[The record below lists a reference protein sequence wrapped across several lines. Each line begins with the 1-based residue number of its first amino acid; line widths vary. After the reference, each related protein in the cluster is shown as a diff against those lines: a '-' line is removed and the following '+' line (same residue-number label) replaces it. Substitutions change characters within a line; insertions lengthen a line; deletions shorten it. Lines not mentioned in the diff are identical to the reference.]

1 MKLPSQ
7 RKPTSLNAVLG
18 ELEKYETAAITREAP
33 AMISTI
39 NIGGGAGAKG
49 AAYNDQTVALRSLY
63 KKKAAELSPKKSPA
77 KSPRKGGEPVAPNS
91 TVSNPPAPQVSLS
104 LATWLGKQIQRD
116 KLGHPG
122 IGASPTVDDEG
133 YSGENPA
140 IAASFVPLWCYL
152 DVDFDDGHD
161 LALLLKFGGPVK
173 AVALPIDEQTG
184 VIGNWSRCMVTNFDE
199 RIRRFVV
206 SWSAGSRVGPPLVH
220 RMFVCCDHDNKEAFA
235 KRLKTAVERRN
246 QAEALLRMAL
256 YIESMPINPDV
267 QLDSDTI
274 SNIISL
280 TLSSSK
286 VSSNT
291 SNLLEE
297 VNNDY
302 MHTMNKIIF
311 ETTMDDL
318 TQEFP
323 KLQVPKIKPIP
334 APPKCGVVPVA
345 RYEYNERFL
354 AVSEDRFLNLP
365 FAISA
370 LLDVRKCCVDVEWQ
384 TFLLDQQPAE
394 IGFGDSYPSPRSITL
409 QEFSSIHAQ
418 MSHATLRYM
427 RDNWTRYAAKRIQ
440 YHLNLAQHPH
450 YNTGEPNRLR
460 YMDTALR
467 LLLQRV
473 NFMVEDSLRFLIQR
487 NFESYT
493 KLIEDSA
500 GFNVVVNSSSDI
512 VVEPIPGSAAARK
525 SGGAMSH
532 QPIFRVEL
540 IISPEKRVLNQ
551 PEVDQRDTEI
561 REWCLAHAQDRHAQC
576 PYEPVAPE
584 EGYRF
589 EYVTSPKEFQ
599 DVITSQF
606 DAALNRLKSLELV
619 ERLVMDRIFWPNQDC
634 IACLENNTGMIAALK
649 ERVSTAVESA
659 IAPLH
664 DYHTQFHR
672 YIPLLNL
679 NVEEYLKGVIRSQ
692 PAGSSTAS
700 STLTSTSSTPRPDG
714 ENKEE
719 AKELP
724 PLVPPVELNELRRLL
739 LHHRDQE
746 TKLLE
751 TIPARPVNLGFFQVD
766 LTNIRFILAKKHRD
780 IFTRLLEAQA
790 IYCFQVASRIMAKF
804 DEINQ
809 NLSQTPKDIESL
821 TALQEYINGIPA
833 IMHPL
838 QEELNQ
844 MMRDN
849 ALIDEF
855 HHYVSDEHLRL
866 TWNAQGWPNKI
877 AAQSS
882 RFKWALEER
891 KGKFAKQ
898 MESEQER
905 FEKTLAS
912 LLEEIESFARYDN
925 LAFVDDV
932 AHHAMSVQKK
942 LEQAQQDAMVFN
954 SRETLFGKD
963 VTSYEALGLAKKN
976 FEPYNLLWSTS
987 YNWIQSRKNWIQGSF
1002 TDINAEELEKLVD
1015 TYGTS
1020 IQKAFKFFSNSGNEA
1035 CAKIAETVKEQ
1046 IAVFK
1051 PYVPLIVALRNPGM
1065 RQRHWAELSK
1075 NIGFDLEIDESFTL
1089 TNIFQL
1095 NLLDRIEDIVKIAES
1110 AGKEYQVEQ
1119 ALHAMKGAWD
1129 KVDMQI
1135 ITYRETGTYVI
1146 KGVDEIQVIL
1156 DEHITMTQA
1165 MMFSSFKG
1173 PFEED
1178 ISEWN
1183 GTLQMV
1189 SEVLEEWL
1197 AVQRNWLY
1205 LQPIFESPDINKQ
1218 LPAEGKRFASVDKNW
1233 RQTLASAKSK
1243 PKCID
1248 FCKNAKLLEKFKESS
1263 FFLEMVQK
1271 GLSDYLEVKRSS
1283 FARFYFLS
1291 NDELLSILSESKD
1304 VKLVQ
1309 PHLKKCFEGIV
1320 QVVFEED
1327 LNISA
1332 MISAEGEKV
1341 AFATQVDPKNKNVEH
1356 WMLEVENMMRIS
1368 IRDAMERA
1376 IQDYIRT
1383 DRTVW
1388 IQKWPGMCVLN
1399 GSQMH
1404 WTREMEE
1411 AMDKEGL
1418 EGVKGMMARQLGQ
1431 LADMVRLVRGNL
1443 DRMSRITMGALTVI
1457 DVHAR
1462 DVTRKLVANNVESK
1476 GDFLWS
1482 SQLKYYWEKD
1492 LWVQAVTSRRPYG
1505 YEYLGNSFRLVITP
1519 LTDKCYLTLMGA
1531 LQMILGGAP
1540 AGPAG
1545 TGKTETT
1552 KDLAKALAKQ
1562 CVVFNC
1568 SDGLDY
1574 IAMGKFFKG
1583 LASCGAWAC
1592 FDEFNRIDI
1601 EVLSVVGQQVITLQL
1616 GIRRGDTR
1624 IVFEG
1629 SDIKLSDQFG
1639 VFITMNPGYAGR
1651 SELPDSLAALF
1662 RPVAMMVP
1670 DYALIGEIMFFA
1682 YGFADARALGA
1693 KMVTT
1698 FKLCSEQLSS
1708 QFHYDYGMRAVKT
1721 VITAA
1726 GNLKRDDPDMDEDV
1740 LLLRALQDVN
1750 LPKFLAHDIPL
1761 FNGII
1766 SDLFPGK
1773 SRPNMDL
1780 GALISVIKLKTHKM
1794 FLQPVPY
1801 FLTKCIQLYETIVVR
1816 HGLMVVGAT
1825 GGGKSC
1831 NINVLAEA
1839 LTELKQRG
1847 ETGFAFERVIKY
1859 QLNPKS
1865 ITMGQ
1870 LYGEFDPNTHEWQDG
1885 ILSTL
1890 YRAAASDVKPDRKW
1904 VIFDGPVD
1912 AIWIENMN
1920 TVLDDN
1926 KKLCLNSGEML
1937 QMSNQMT
1944 MMFEVEDLSVASPA
1958 TVSRTGMVYMEP
1970 STLGLAPLVDSWL
1983 EQVPRSVAA
1992 HGSIFLRLFDVYL
2005 YSAVT
2010 FLRSYLGELV
2020 PTMDNN
2026 VAQSLMSILDCYI
2039 DPFRDKHDG
2048 SEVQQPGPVF
2058 RNDIEPLFIF
2068 ALVWS
2073 VGATTND
2080 AGRQRFDSFLRGEM
2094 LANNCQPMMPVGGT
2108 VYDYCY
2114 SMKDHKW
2121 VLWMDTITPYKI
2133 PANTSFAD
2141 IVVPTPDSV
2150 RNTFLLDSLTKVNK
2164 HVLMVGGTGTGK
2176 TVNITR
2182 YLMSLPAETI
2192 IPIPISFSAQTSAN
2206 QTQDLL
2212 DSKMEKRRKG
2222 VYGPPAGKKYIV
2234 YVDDLNMPKREKYF
2248 AQPPLELIRQWF
2260 DQGGWYDRKLLVFR
2274 SIIDVLFVASM
2285 GPPGGGRNPITPRIV
2300 RHFNVIGYAEL
2311 GDDSK
2316 RVIFSTILGNFLSS
2330 FSSDV
2335 SRLSDNV
2342 VNASIKVYS
2351 TICRELLP
2359 TPAKSH
2365 YTFNLRDLAK
2375 VFQGVLMGDSRRI
2388 TDPDGLIRLWI
2399 HECKRVFEDRMI
2411 SQQDHDWF
2419 LQLLRTALLEFFAT
2433 DYSKIVLN
2441 EYLIY
2446 GDYLIPGAD
2455 PRIYEEV
2462 VEVDKVLGI
2471 IEEYLLDY
2479 NAESKTPMALVLF
2492 MDAVEH
2498 VSRISRIIRQP
2509 MGNALLLGV
2518 GGSGR
2523 QSLTKL
2529 ATYMAGYKCFQ
2540 VEIVKGYGMVEWRD
2554 DVKKCLLL
2562 AGVKDTPVVF
2572 LFSDVQVVNET
2583 MLEDLNGVLN
2593 SGNVPNLYGPE
2604 DMDQI
2609 INACRIDCQKKQIPP
2624 TKTNIFQQY
2633 IMRVRRNIHLVICM
2647 SPIGALFRDRLR
2659 MFPSLVN
2666 CCTIDWFSE
2675 WPAEALN
2682 SVATA
2687 ILNDG
2692 NLNLGDNLPSLV
2704 EAFKLIHQSVET
2716 KSKEYFNVLRRY
2728 YYVTPTSYL
2737 ELLSTFKAVLVSKR
2751 EEVNTMKSRLQNGVD
2766 KLSETKSIVSTM
2778 QFELVEL
2785 QPVLAATQ
2793 REVEQM
2799 MVQISKDSAEAD
2811 ITKAVVEKEEAAAS
2825 VKASATKEIAD
2836 SAQKD
2841 LDEALPALDAALECL
2856 NRLKRSD
2863 IDEVKAL
2870 KTPPGGVKLTMEV
2883 VCILFQHKPTMK
2895 PDPDRPG
2902 KKIQDYWEV
2911 AQKVVLLNANKFM
2924 ESLLTFDK
2932 DNIPDAVISKLG
2944 SYMEDPNFTPEA
2956 IEKSSKACTAIC
2968 MWARAMYTYHFVAK
2982 AVEPK
2987 KKALAEAQSELDTTL
3002 AVLKQAHDGLQKV
3015 SDRLAELEQ
3024 SYNAAVAKKEELAA
3038 KVVQCQVQLQNAERL
3053 IGGLGGEEARWK
3065 ETVAQLQV
3073 DYANLT
3079 GDVLVS
3085 AGTISYLGAFTAEF
3099 REVLVVAWHEALQK
3113 YQVPHSRGCDIISTL
3128 QDPVKLRAWQ
3138 IAGLPTDT
3146 VSTQNGII
3154 MARARRWPLLIDP
3167 QGQANRFIKNLGR
3180 DKQLCENGMDVV
3192 KQSDRNFLRALEN
3205 GIRFGKWVLLENV
3218 SEELDAALEPVLLQQ
3233 KFKQCGQDMIRLGEN
3248 IIPYNDGFRF
3258 YMTAKLANPHY
3269 PPEVCVKVSLLN
3281 FTITMKGL
3289 EEQLLGVVVLKEL
3302 PDLAA
3307 KKNELVL
3314 SNAEGKRQLYDIE
3327 NQILYLLS
3335 HSEGNILDDTNLIET
3350 LANAKQTS
3358 AIVIAK
3364 MKEAEETE
3372 KEIDARSEGYRPVAY
3387 RASLLFFCIADLS
3400 LVDPMYQYSL
3410 AWFTGLFVR
3419 GIQSAKPSST
3429 LDVRLKNL
3437 NDYFSYSIYK
3447 NVCRSLFEKHKLL
3460 FSFLL
3465 TVKIMQGSNEMDLGE
3480 WRFLISGMASG
3491 GSVQAD
3497 NPAPSWLEAYS
3508 WNEICSLATLKN
3520 FQSITKDFAEHV
3532 LEFRAIFDST
3542 EPQNQPIPGPL
3553 EKTLDVFQRLCILR
3567 SLRPDK
3573 MMPGIQNLVCAKL
3586 GKEFI
3591 EPPPFDLANT
3601 YEDATPITPLIFVL
3615 SQGSDP
3621 AKDLHTFAVASG
3633 MDTKLKSIALGQG
3646 QGQIAARMIE
3656 HATTKGEWVLLQ
3668 NCHLALSWMTE
3679 LERICEELDP
3689 TKLNPEFRLWLTSM
3703 PTPVFPASVLQDGVK
3718 MTKEAPKGLRANL
3731 KNTYYKLNDE
3741 KLNVTRKPHVFR
3753 KLLFGLCFYHA
3764 IVCERK
3770 RFGALGWNIPYQFN
3784 ETDLD
3789 ISVAQLEMFLDTY
3802 DQIPFDVLQVM
3813 TSTINYGGRITDDK
3827 DMRTSD
3833 IILMT
3838 FFKDAILQEGY
3849 TFSRSGIYYSLSP
3862 DVDSPYQSYVNYINS
3877 LPINPEPEVFGMH
3890 ENANIT
3896 CAQSETYEMFDIVL
3910 SLQPR
3915 VSTGAGKSREETI
3928 ADTAMSIESK
3938 LPPQFDLEFVQAK
3951 YPVSYNESMNTVLAQ
3966 EVERFNKLLAVM
3978 DSTLKLV
3985 QKGLKGLVV
3994 MSAELEA
4001 MGNALYDQ
4009 KVPTIWESKAYPS
4022 LKPLSPWVKDLL
4034 DRLDFIAK
4042 WIDHGIPS
4050 VFWMSG
4056 FFFPQGFMTGTIQNH
4071 ARKYKVP
4078 IDSLSFQFIMLPQEI
4093 ADLVT
4098 RPEDGCY
4105 TYGLFIEGSRWNK
4118 EYHTLDDPFPREL
4131 FARMPVIH
4139 LYPKANREPPKS
4151 GIYRC
4156 PVYKILTRTGTLSTT
4171 GHSTNFV
4178 MWIEIPSTK
4187 KTIWRNSLVSETNAQ
4202 VLFADQEY
4210 WIKAGVACFCS
4221 LRY

>member
-1 MKLPSQ
+1 MRTLSPDLRLVHPNNGRGASGLGILVRKSSKKSVPS
-7 RKPTSLNAVLG
+7 SVL
-18 ELEKYETAAITREAP
+18 AP
-33 AMISTI
+33 PPLLDIVNNKNM
-39 NIGGGAGAKG
+39 
-49 AAYNDQTVALRSLY
+49 
-63 KKKAAELSPKKSPA
+63 AELVVWMETVLPRA
-77 KSPRKGGEPVAPNS
+77 KM
-91 TVSNPPAPQVSLS
+91 
-104 LATWLGKQIQRD
+104 
-116 KLGHPG
+116 GHPG
-122 IGASPTVDDEG
+122 IATTLSFYDNSVASVPG
-133 YSGENPA
+133 YDPNA
-140 IAASFVPLWCYL
+140 CKNFLPLWCY
-152 DVDFDDGHD
+152 VDIEECGTD
-161 LALLLKFGGPVK
+161 LKSLLKFGPRK
-173 AVALPIDEQTG
+173 AVALPMNEQNG
-184 VIGNWSRCMVTNFDE
+184 EAGKWSRCIVTAFDSAID
-199 RIRRFVV
+199 RYIV
-206 SWSAGSRVGPPLVH
+206 SWTAGKRVGSPVVH
-220 RMFVCCDHDNKEAFA
+220 GSLLCVEQEDPSAFSSRLRIA
-235 KRLKTAVERRN
+235 IKRRD
-246 QAEALLRMAL
+246 QAEAMLRQSL
-256 YIESMPINPDV
+256 YVECMPISSDA
-267 QLDSDTI
+267 QLDSETI
-274 SNIISL
+274 SNILQL
-280 TLSSSK
+280 TFSASSMSANSGT
-286 VSSNT
+286 SS
-291 SNLLEE
+291 LLEE
-297 VNNDY
+297 VNRSY
-302 MHTMNKIIF
+302 MYTMNKLIF
-311 ETTMDDL
+311 DTNEDDL
-318 TQEFP
+318 RKEFRNLTLP
-323 KLQVPKIKPIP
+323 DVKP
-334 APPKCGVVPVA
+334 PPSPPRCGVVSVPQFD
-345 RYEYNERFL
+345 YNQRFL
-354 AVSEDRFLNLP
+354 SISTEKFINLQFAV
-365 FAISA
+365 SA
-370 LLDVRKCCVDVEWQ
+370 LLDVRNSCVDVEKQ
-384 TFLLDQQPAE
+384 RLLLNQQPTE
-394 IGFGDSYPSPRSITL
+394 VCFGDVRATPKSITL
-409 QEFSSIHAQ
+409 AEFSFTHSQ
-418 MSHATLRYM
+418 MSHAGLRYM
-427 RDNWTRYAAKRIQ
+427 RDNWTRLAAKRIQ
-440 YHLNLAQHPH
+440 YHFNQAQNSRF
-450 YNTGEPNRLR
+450 NTAESNRLK
-460 YMDTALR
+460 YLETQLR
-467 LLLQRV
+467 CFLQRV
-473 NFMVEDSLRFLIQR
+473 NYMVGDSLRNLVQQNFL
-487 NFESYT
+487 EYT
-493 KLIEDSA
+493 LLIEEMTQ
-500 GFNVVVNSSSDI
+500 FHVVVSSPSTIRVIPANHPDPESASNS
-512 VVEPIPGSAAARK
+512 
-525 SGGAMSH
+525 SH
-532 QPIFRVEL
+532 QPMFRVEL
-540 IISPEKRVLNQ
+540 VISTDKRILNEE
-551 PEVDQRDTEI
+551 EVAHRAMEI
-561 REWCLAHAQDRHAQC
+561 KEWNLANAQDPQIQC
-576 PYEPVAPE
+576 PLQELSLQ
-584 EGYRF
+584 EGYCF
-589 EYVTSPKEFQ
+589 EYGTSAKDFRHT
-599 DVITSQF
+599 ITAQF
-606 DAALNRLKSLELV
+606 DGALNRLKSLELV
-619 ERLVMDRIFWPNQDC
+619 ERLVLDRIFWPNQDS
-634 IACLENNTGMIAALK
+634 IACLENSGELIGNLSS
-649 ERVSTAVESA
+649 RVANAVERA
-659 IAPLH
+659 TLPLVQ
-664 DYHTQFHR
+664 YHSQFNQ
-672 YIPLLNL
+672 YVQLLNL
-679 NVEEYLKGVIRSQ
+679 NVEDYLKTIIRPQ
-692 PAGSSTAS
+692 PVAT
-700 STLTSTSSTPRPDG
+700 STPRAQGDKSSGDSDDG
-714 ENKEE
+714 
-719 AKELP
+719 P
-724 PLVPPVELNELRRLL
+724 PIIPPVELNELRRLVTYHREQEEL
-739 LHHRDQE
+739 L
-746 TKLLE
+746 LN
-751 TIPARPVNLGFFQVD
+751 TIPSRAVNLGFFLVD
-766 LTNIRFILAKKHRD
+766 LTNIRFTLAKKHRE
-780 IFTRLLEAQA
+780 IFTKLLEAQVA
-790 IYCFQVASRIMAKF
+790 YCFQVAARIMGKF
-804 DEINQ
+804 EEMNQ
-809 NLSQTPKDIESL
+809 NLAATPKDIESL
-821 TALQEYINGIPA
+821 TALQEYISGIPTL
-833 IMHPL
+833 MQPL
-838 QEELNQ
+838 QDEIAQ
-844 MMRDN
+844 MVQDN
-849 ALIDEF
+849 ALVDEC
-855 HHYVSDEHLRL
+855 HYYVSDEHLRL
-866 TWNAQGWPNKI
+866 TWNVQGWPQKI
-877 AAQSS
+877 IAQSS

-891 KGKFAKQ
+891 KDKFAKQ

-905 FEKTLAS
+905 FEKTLAA
-912 LLEEIESFARYDN
+912 LLDEIESFARYDN

-932 AHHAMSVQKK
+932 AHHAMTVQKK
-942 LEQAQQDAMVFN
+942 LEQAQQDAILFN
-954 SRETLFGKD
+954 SRETLFGKE
-963 VTSYEALGLAKKN
+963 VTAYDTLSLAKKN
-976 FEPYNLLWSTS
+976 FEPYNMLWATS
-987 YNWIQSRKNWIQGSF
+987 YNWIQSRKSWIQGSF
-1002 TDINAEELEKLVD
+1002 MDIVAEDVEKLVD
-1015 TYGTS
+1015 SYSTS
-1020 IQKAFKFFSNSGNEA
+1020 IQKAFKFFSNNGNDA
-1035 CAKIAETVKEQ
+1035 CTKIAETVKEQ
-1046 IAVFK
+1046 ISVFK

-1065 RQRHWAELSK
+1065 RQRHWTELSK

-1095 NLLDRIEDIVKIAES
+1095 NLLDRIDDIVKVAEAAS
-1110 AGKEYQVEQ
+1110 KEYQVEQ
-1119 ALHAMKGAWD
+1119 ALVTMKAVWEKID
-1129 KVDMQI
+1129 LQI
-1135 ITYRETGTYVI
+1135 ISYRETGTYVI
-1146 KGVDEIQVIL
+1146 KGVDEIQVVL
-1156 DEHITMTQA
+1156 DEHVTMTQA

-1173 PFEED
+1173 PFEEEIVD
-1178 ISEWN
+1178 WN
-1183 GTLQMV
+1183 ATLQMI

-1233 RQTLASAKSK
+1233 RQTLASARAK
-1243 PKCID
+1243 PKCVE
-1248 FCKNAKLLEKFKESS
+1248 FCKNSKLLEKFKESNY
-1263 FFLEMVQK
+1263 FLEMVQK
-1271 GLSDYLEVKRSS
+1271 GLSDYLEVKRSA

-1320 QVVFEED
+1320 QVIFEDD

-1332 MISAEGEKV
+1332 MISTEGEKV
-1341 AFATQVDPKNKNVEH
+1341 GFVTQVDPKNKNVEH
-1356 WMLEVENMMRIS
+1356 WMMEVENMMKIS
-1368 IRDAMERA
+1368 IRKQMELS
-1376 IQDYIRT
+1376 IIDYTRI
-1383 DRTVW
+1383 DRTMW
-1388 IQKWPGMCVLN
+1388 IQKWTGMCVLN

-1411 AMDKEGL
+1411 AMDNEGH
-1418 EGVKGMMARQLGQ
+1418 EGVNKMMTRQLGQ
-1431 LADMVRLVRGNL
+1431 LADMVTLVRGNL
-1443 DRMSRITMGALTVI
+1443 DNMSRITCGALTVI

-1462 DVTRKLVANNVESK
+1462 DVTRKLIALNVESK

-1482 SQLKYYWEKD
+1482 SQLKYYWDND

-1601 EVLSVVGQQVITLQL
+1601 EVLSVVGQQVVTLQL

-1682 YGFADARALGA
+1682 YGFSDARALGA

-1721 VITAA
+1721 TITAA

-1773 SRPNMDL
+1773 KRPDLDL
-1780 GALISVIKLKTHKM
+1780 GALISVIKLKTHRLG
-1794 FLQPVPY
+1794 LQPVPY

-1839 LTELKQRG
+1839 LSELKIRN
-1847 ETGFAFERVIKY
+1847 ESGFAFEKVIKY

-1890 YRAAASDVKPDRKW
+1890 YRTAASCTKPDRKW
-1904 VIFDGPVD
+1904 IIFDGPVD

-1970 STLGLAPLVDSWL
+1970 STLGLTPLVDSWL
-1983 EQVPRSVAA
+1983 EMLSKSIVPFG
-1992 HGSIFLRLFDVYL
+1992 HIFLKLFDVYL
-2005 YSAVT
+2005 HSSVS
-2010 FLRSYLGELV
+2010 FMRSFMNELV

-2026 VAQSLMSILDCYI
+2026 LAQSLMSILDCSLDAY
-2039 DPFRDKHDG
+2039 REKTDG
-2048 SEVQQPGPVF
+2048 SGDTLQPGPHFKV
-2058 RNDIEPLFIF
+2058 DIEPLFIF

-2080 AGRQRFDSFLRGEM
+2080 AGRVRFDSFLRGEM
-2094 LANNCQPMMPVGGT
+2094 SSNNCHPPIPPAGL

-2114 SMKDHKW
+2114 SLKDHKW
-2121 VLWMDTITPYKI
+2121 MLWMDTIAAYKV

-2141 IVVPTPDSV
+2141 IVVPTADSV
-2150 RNTFLLDSLTKVNK
+2150 RNTFLLDALMKSGK

-2182 YLMSLPAETI
+2182 YLMSLPADVI
-2192 IPIPISFSAQTSAN
+2192 IPIPVSFSAQTSVN

-2212 DSKMEKRRKG
+2212 DAKMEKRRKG
-2222 VYGPPAGKKYIV
+2222 VYGPPAGKKYII
-2234 YVDDLNMPKREKYF
+2234 YIDDLNMPKREKYF
-2248 AQPPLELIRQWF
+2248 AQPPLELVRQWF

-2274 SIIDVLFVASM
+2274 NIIDVLYVASM
-2285 GPPGGGRNPITPRIV
+2285 GPPGGGRNPITPRLV

-2316 RVIFSTILGNFLSS
+2316 KIIFSTILGNFLTS
-2330 FSSDV
+2330 FTSEIGCLTDSM
-2335 SRLSDNV
+2335 
-2342 VNASIKVYS
+2342 VNASIQVYS
-2351 TICRELLP
+2351 TICSELLP

-2375 VFQGVLMGDSRRI
+2375 VFQGVLMGDNRKI
-2388 TDPDGLIRLWI
+2388 TDSDGLIRLWI

-2419 LQLLRTALLEFFAT
+2419 LLLMRKFVAEFFGT
-2433 DYSKIVLN
+2433 DYNRIVTN

-2446 GDYLIPGAD
+2446 GDYLVPGAD
-2455 PRIYEEV
+2455 PKVYEEV
-2462 VEVDKVLGI
+2462 VQVDKVLGT
-2471 IEEYLLDY
+2471 IEEYLFDY
-2479 NAESKTPMALVLF
+2479 NGESKAPMALVLF

-2609 INACRIDCQKKQIPP
+2609 ITSCRIDCQKKQIPP

-2666 CCTIDWFSE
+2666 CSTIDWFSE

-2692 NLNLGDNLPSLV
+2692 NLNLGDQLHALV
-2704 EAFKLIHQSVET
+2704 ESFKVIHQSVEST
-2716 KSKEYFNVLRRY
+2716 SKTFFNVLLRY
-2728 YYVTPTSYL
+2728 FYVTPTSYL
-2737 ELLSTFKAVLVSKR
+2737 ELLSTFKSVLVSKR
-2751 EEVNTMKSRLQNGVD
+2751 EEVNTMRSRLQNGVD
-2766 KLSETKSIVSTM
+2766 KLSETKTLVATM
-2778 QFELVEL
+2778 QTELVEL
-2785 QPVLAATQ
+2785 QPVLASTQ
-2793 REVEQM
+2793 IEVEQM
-2799 MVQISKDSAEAD
+2799 MVQIAKDSAEAD
-2811 ITKAVVEKEEAAAS
+2811 VTKATVEKEEAAAS
-2825 VKASATKEIAD
+2825 VKASATKEIAA
-2836 SAQKD
+2836 SAQRD
-2841 LDEALPALDAALECL
+2841 LDAALPALDAALECL
-2856 NRLKRSD
+2856 NKLKKAD

-2870 KTPPGGVKLTMEV
+2870 KTPPSGVKLTMEV
-2883 VCILFQHKPTMK
+2883 VSILFGQKPVTK

-2902 KKIQDYWEV
+2902 KKINDYWEV
-2911 AQKVVLLNANKFM
+2911 AQKVVLSNANKFM
-2924 ESLLTFDK
+2924 ENLLTFDK
-2932 DNIPDAVISKLG
+2932 DNIPDSIIAKVVT
-2944 SYMEDPNFTPEA
+2944 YMEDPNFTPEA

-2987 KKALAEAQSELDTTL
+2987 KLALAGAQKELDETL
-3002 AVLKQAHDGLQKV
+3002 AILKGAQDNLQLV
-3015 SDRLAELEQ
+3015 SDRLAELEH
-3024 SYNAAVAKKEELAA
+3024 SYNGAVSKKEELAA
-3038 KVVQCQVQLQNAERL
+3038 KVIQCQVQLQNAETL
-3053 IGGLGGEEARWK
+3053 IGGLGGEETRWK
-3065 ETVAQLQV
+3065 ETVAQLQT

-3099 REVLVVAWHEALQK
+3099 RETLVTSWHEALVR
-3113 YQVPHSRGCDIISTL
+3113 YNVPHSPGCDIIRTL
-3128 QDPVKLRAWQ
+3128 QDPVKLRSWQ

-3154 MARARRWPLLIDP
+3154 ISRARRWSLLIDP
-3167 QGQANRFIKNLGR
+3167 QGQANRFIKNLGK
-3180 DKQLCENGMDVV
+3180 DKALCDNGMDVV
-3192 KQSDRNFLRALEN
+3192 KQSDRNFLRCLEN

-3218 SEELDAALEPVLLQQ
+3218 GEELDAALEPVLLQQ
-3233 KFKQCGQDMIRLGEN
+3233 KFKQGGQDMIRLGEN
-3248 IIPYNDGFRF
+3248 IIPYNESFRF
-3258 YMTAKLANPHY
+3258 YMTTKLANPHY
-3269 PPEVCVKVSLLN
+3269 APEVCVKVSLLN

-3289 EEQLLGVVVLKEL
+3289 EEQLLGVVVLKEM

-3307 KKNELVL
+3307 KKNELVI
-3314 SNAEGKRQLYDIE
+3314 SNAEGKRQLYEIE

-3335 HSEGNILDDTNLIET
+3335 HSQGNILDDTNLIET
-3350 LANAKQTS
+3350 LASAKQTS
-3358 AIVIAK
+3358 AAVMAK

-3372 KEIDARSEGYRPVAY
+3372 KEIDARSDGYRPVAF
-3387 RASLLFFCIADLS
+3387 RAALLFFCIADLS

-3410 AWFTGLFVR
+3410 TWFTGLFVR
-3419 GIQSAKPSST
+3419 GIQSAKISST
-3429 LDVRLKNL
+3429 LEGRLKNL
-3437 NDYFSYSIYK
+3437 NDYFTYSVYK
-3447 NVCRSLFEKHKLL
+3447 NICRSLFEKHKLL

-3465 TVKIMQGSNEMDLGE
+3465 TIKIMQGNDEIDPGE
-3480 WRFLISGMASG
+3480 WRFLISGMSASNPI
-3491 GSVQAD
+3491 QAE
-3497 NPAPSWLEAYS
+3497 NPAPGWLEAYA
-3508 WNEICSLATLKN
+3508 WNEICNLAT
-3520 FQSITKDFAEHV
+3520 FPAFALLVGEFERHV
-3532 LEFRAIFDST
+3532 AAFRSIFDST
-3542 EPQNQPIPGPL
+3542 EPENHPIPGVL
-3553 EKTLDVFQRLCILR
+3553 EATLDPFQRLCILR
-3567 SLRPDK
+3567 VLRPDK

-3591 EPPPFDLANT
+3591 EPPPFDLSNT
-3601 YEDATPITPLIFVL
+3601 FEDATPTTPLIFVL

-3621 AKDLHTFAVASG
+3621 AKDLITFAVSTG
-3633 MDTKLKSIALGQG
+3633 MDSKLKSIALGQG
-3646 QGQIAARMIE
+3646 QGTIAARMIE
-3656 HATTKGEWVLLQ
+3656 NATTKGEWVLLQ

-3689 TKLNPEFRLWLTSM
+3689 AKLHSDFRLWLTSM

-3731 KNTYYKLNDE
+3731 KNTYYKINDDR
-3741 KLNVTRKPHVFR
+3741 LSVTKKPKVFR

-3789 ISVAQLEMFLDTY
+3789 ISMAQLEMFLDTY

-3833 IILMT
+3833 VILMT
-3838 FFKDAILQEGY
+3838 FFKDGILQDGY
-3849 TFSRSGIYYSLSP
+3849 KFSRSGIYYSLTADP
-3862 DVDSPYQSYVNYINS
+3862 DTPYLSYVNYINS

-3896 CAQSETYEMFDIVL
+3896 CAQSETYEVFDIIL

-3915 VSTGAGKSREETI
+3915 VSAGAGKSREEII
-3928 ADTAMSIESK
+3928 ADAAKSIEAK
-3938 LPPQFDLEFVQAK
+3938 LPRVFDLDQVQAA
-3951 YPVSYNESMNTVLAQ
+3951 YPVSYSESMNTVLAQ
-3966 EVERFNKLLAVM
+3966 EAERFNKLINIMA
-3978 DSTLKLV
+3978 STLQLV

-4001 MGNALYDQ
+4001 MGNSLYDQ
-4009 KVPTIWESKAYPS
+4009 KVPAIWESKAYPS
-4022 LKPLSPWVKDLL
+4022 LKPLGPWVKDLL
-4034 DRLDFIAK
+4034 DRLDFVAEWIA
-4042 WIDHGIPS
+4042 HGIPA
-4050 VFWMSG
+4050 VFWISG

-4071 ARKYKVP
+4071 ARKYKIP
-4078 IDSLSFQFIMLPQEI
+4078 IDSLTFEFIMLPHDVHELT
-4093 ADLVT
+4093 A

-4105 TYGLFIEGSRWNK
+4105 TYGLFIEGARWNK
-4118 EYHTLDDPFPREL
+4118 ENQALDDSLPREL
-4131 FARMPVIH
+4131 FAKMPVIH
-4139 LYPKANREPPKS
+4139 LLPQPNRAAPQG

-4178 MWIEIPSTK
+4178 MWIEIPATK

-4202 VLFADQEY
+4202 VLFCDQEY